1 MNNTDS
7 NGMIFV
13 FGSNLAGRHGAGAA
27 LYARKYY
34 GAEYGNGVGM
44 QGNSYA
50 IPTKDERIKPLP
62 LQEIK
67 RYVDRFIQFAK
78 DNQHLKFQ
86 VTQVG
91 CGLAKLDGHTMANLF
106 QGAPLNC
113 FFDSKWE
120 LFLGDQYKYWGTYP

>member
-27 LYARKYY
+27 LYALKYHGAVY
-34 GAEYGNGVGM
+34 GQGLGM

-50 IPTKDERIKPLP
+50 IPTKDERIKTLP

-67 RYVDRFIQFAK
+67 KYVEQFVDFATI
-78 DNQHLKFQ
+78 HSTTKFKL
-86 VTQVG
+86 TRVG
-91 CGLAKLDGHTMANLF
+91 CGLSGYKDEDIVELSPPTLPINIYV
-106 QGAPLNC
+106 PPEWKE
-113 FFDSKWE
+113 FFPNNFNWNSC
-120 LFLGDQYKYWGTYP
+120 

>member
-1 MNNTDS
+1 MAKR
-7 NGMIFV
+7 IFV
-13 FGSNLAGRHGAGAA
+13 FPSNEAGRHGAGAA
-27 LYARKYY
+27 LYALKYHGAIY
-34 GAEYGNGVGM
+34 GQGLGM

-50 IPTKDERIKPLP
+50 IPTKDERIKTLP

-67 RYVDRFIQFAK
+67 KYIDRFIQFAK

-91 CGLAKLDGHTMANLF
+91 CGLAKLGGHTMANLF

-113 FFDSKWE
+113 LFDSKWE
-120 LFLGDQYKYWGTYP
+120 PFLGDQYKYWGTYP